1 MKEYVKLDDLTQLA
15 TLEDLIA
22 DSKKTIKE
30 WYDNALEAEG
40 GNRNA
45 ALLRLVR
52 CVACGTL
59 QSALDFAAKKQ
70 EEECRGITIAE
81 MADRICVSPCFV
93 AMIGW
98 VVGEKIM
105 TDDLDIRE
113 DDDVQPD

>member
-22 DSKKTIKE
+22 ESKAAIKE
-30 WYDNALEAEG
+30 WYNNALETEG

-59 QSALDFAAKKQ
+59 QTALDFAAKKQ
-70 EEECRGITIAE
+70 EEECRSITLVE
-81 MADRICVSPCFV
+81 MADRICGSPCFIS
-93 AMIGW
+93 MIGW

-113 DDDVQPD
+113 DDDEQTD